1 MPLTSVPK
9 EKNRG
14 GGESFE
20 GPLLPIV
27 LMPFDGR
34 GGKNIQHFSE
44 SRLGLQMLIALES
57 VCLSLHPCSNVF
69 LKHLHSALNLRRK
82 TRGLVGVL
90 FFLLD
95 DNQTTVSRGFL
106 DNEA

>member
-95 DNQTTVSRGFL
+95 DNQTMVSRGFL